1 MNFRHEPIHTVYP
14 WLFQNPDIRIL
25 GPAKRP
31 SRHFCRI
38 LESDPYFLCTRHTA
52 ARNRILYEV
61 NEKVQ
66 FSEGKALAT
75 ALKSDAPGAE
85 EDEPARKSAK

>member
-1 MNFRHEPIHTVYP
+1 MNAVDGFHYATARCQSIQLHVCKQVWDEKKGKARDTDCK
-14 WLFQNPDIRIL
+14 W
-25 GPAKRP
+25 
-31 SRHFCRI
+31 
-38 LESDPYFLCTRHTA
+38 HTA
-52 ARNRILYEV
+52 ARNRLLYEV

-75 ALKSDAPGAE
+75 ALRSDAPGAE